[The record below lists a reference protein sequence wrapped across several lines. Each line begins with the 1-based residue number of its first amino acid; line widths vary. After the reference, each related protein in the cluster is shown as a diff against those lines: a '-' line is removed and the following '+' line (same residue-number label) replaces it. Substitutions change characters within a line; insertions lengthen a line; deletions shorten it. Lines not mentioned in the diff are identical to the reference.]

1 MAEQPKTRLAIMPY
15 AQIVAAPTTRPTPPI
30 TAVQRPACSTMAA
43 GVAAELPLIA
53 CWCQP
58 PICYDILMDE
68 ITHATELAA
77 LLAPEVAPEATE
89 LAPEEAPDATELA
102 PEVAWEATE
111 PAPEVAAPPALV
123 ASEATEPAP
132 EVAAPP
138 ALVASEATEPAPEVA
153 APPALVASEATDPA
167 PPVTVF
173 TTEPIAE
180 PATEVREEMT
190 RRRLSAY
197 TQSVAMPPKP
207 TLPGVN
213 VGGSLD
219 SRFAKL

>member
-30 TAVQRPACSTMAA
+30 TAVQRPACPTMAA

-138 ALVASEATEPAPEVA
+138 ALVASEAT
-153 APPALVASEATDPA
+153 DPA

>member
-1 MAEQPKTRLAIMPY
+1 M
-15 AQIVAAPTTRPTPPI
+15 
-30 TAVQRPACSTMAA
+30 
-43 GVAAELPLIA
+43 
-53 CWCQP
+53 
-58 PICYDILMDE
+58 
-68 ITHATELAA
+68 
-77 LLAPEVAPEATE
+77 APEATE

-102 PEVAWEATE
+102 PEMAW
-111 PAPEVAAPPALV
+111 
-123 ASEATEPAP
+123 EATEPAP

-190 RRRLSAY
+190 RRRLSAC

>member
-1 MAEQPKTRLAIMPY
+1 MADQPKTRLAIMPY

-30 TAVQRPACSTMAA
+30 TAVQRPACPTMAA

-53 CWCQP
+53 RWCQTL
-58 PICYDILMDE
+58 ICYDILMDE
-68 ITHATELAA
+68 ITHATVLAA

-89 LAPEEAPDATELA
+89 LAPEEAPDAMELA
-102 PEVAWEATE
+102 PEVAW
-111 PAPEVAAPPALV
+111 
-123 ASEATEPAP
+123 EATEPAP